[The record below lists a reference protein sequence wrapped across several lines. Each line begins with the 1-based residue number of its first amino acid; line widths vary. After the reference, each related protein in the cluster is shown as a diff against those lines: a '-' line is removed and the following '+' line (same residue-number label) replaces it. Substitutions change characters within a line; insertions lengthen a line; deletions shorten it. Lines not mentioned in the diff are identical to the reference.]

1 MVHPFTERNLPILQS
16 AGMLVLAALTTFGVG
31 AYVIWSFIDHFEQG
45 LAQTEARAV
54 AVQEALLDN
63 QLTAVANRLD
73 HERSRTES
81 LLREQV
87 RDHTDFAFTIAQR
100 LYDLNKGKMPEDE
113 IKTLIIETLRPLR
126 FFNGRGYYFID
137 TLDGDCVLLPTVPD
151 LEGTSLWDNQDP
163 TGHYIMRG
171 LVDAVR
177 SPVSEGYSTYKWYPP
192 QMSEMREK
200 IAHVREFKP
209 FNWLIGNGEYTYQ
222 IEADLRDAAL
232 EEISNIRFGAS
243 GYVAILTTDGM
254 MLSSPNNTEVIG
266 VPLSDLPEDI
276 RAVQTAVVAKAKS
289 GGGTIRYRWPRPGES
304 EKIRKLSRVMLY
316 EPWNWILVTGIYMDD
331 MDEFLATQRAD
342 LGTYVNSQIK
352 GLSWVMF
359 GVFSISLALSVVFGR
374 WVGRILHAYRSDLEA
389 RNRDLA
395 ESRNRLKL
403 SAQVFDSSGEA
414 MIITDAD
421 NRILAINPAFTRI
434 TGYQAD
440 EARGR
445 DPKFLES
452 GRHDPSFFRAL
463 WKDVIE
469 SDGWSGEIWNRRRD
483 GEVFPSWLA
492 INPVRDEIGTITHYI
507 GTLTDITQRKAAEE
521 KIRELAFYDPLTQ
534 LPNRRLLRDRLEQ
547 AIAASNRTGFH
558 GAVLFIDLDNFKTLN
573 DTRGHDVGDL
583 LLVEVAQRLRHCLRD
598 QDTVA
603 RLGGDEFVVVLVHL
617 SRNEADAATQ
627 VERVGEKIMLSLNK
641 PYNLAGNRHDITPS
655 IGACLFHWAQE
666 STDTLLRHADTAMY
680 QAKQRGRNRLCFF
693 DPAIQQALME
703 RARLESELRGA
714 LGRDEFI
721 CLYQPQ
727 VDGEGR
733 ISGAEVLLR
742 WRHPTLGIVSPLA
755 FIPLAEETGLI
766 VPIGAWI
773 LNHAC
778 AKLKAWSKLPETA
791 HLTLAVNVSAVQ
803 FRESDFITRVERAIT
818 SHGIDPHFLKL
829 ELTESLVLEDV
840 EGTIGTMKHL
850 KSLGVG
856 FSMDDFGTGQSSLT
870 YLKRLPLDQLK
881 IDQSF
886 VRDIIAD
893 PNDAV
898 IVRTIIAMSHSM
910 GLDVLAEGVETADQ
924 RDFLMSNGCRKF
936 QGYFFGH
943 PMDIDAFEAK
953 TGLPLLL
960 EDTESRSLER

>member
-16 AGMLVLAALTTFGVG
+16 AGMLLLAALTTLGVG
-31 AYVIWSFIDHFEQG
+31 AYVIWSFMDHFEQG
-45 LAQTEARAV
+45 LAQTEARTI

-63 QLTAVANRLD
+63 QLSSVANRLD
-73 HERSRTES
+73 HERNRAES

-87 RDHTDFAFTIAQR
+87 RDHTNTAITIAQR
-100 LYDLNKGKMPEDE
+100 LYDLNKGRMPEDE
-113 IKTLIIETLRPLR
+113 VKTLIRETLRPLR

-137 TLDGDCVLLPTVPD
+137 TMDGGCVLLPTAPQ
-151 LEGTSLWDNQDP
+151 LEGTSLWDNRDAE
-163 TGHYIMRG
+163 GHFIMRG

-177 SPVSEGYSTYKWYPP
+177 EPQSGGYSTYKWYPP
-192 QMSEMREK
+192 DINEMRDK

-209 FNWLIGNGEYTYQ
+209 FGWIIGNGEYTYQ
-222 IEADLRDAAL
+222 IDADLRKAAL
-232 EEISNIRFGAS
+232 EEIANIRFGAN
-243 GYVAILTTDGM
+243 GYVAVLTTDGT
-254 MLSSPNNTEVIG
+254 LLASANNKSDIG
-266 VPLSDLPEDI
+266 VPLADLPKDVRE
-276 RAVQTAVVAKAKS
+276 VQEAIVAKAKA
-289 GGGTIRYRWPRPGES
+289 GGGTYRYDWKRLGETK
-304 EKIRKLSRVMLY
+304 KIRKLARVLPY
-316 EPWNWILVTGIYMDD
+316 APWGWVLVTGIYMDD
-331 MDEFLATQRAD
+331 MDELLAAQRAD
-342 LGTYVNSQIK
+342 LGVYVNSQIK

-359 GVFSISLALSVVFGR
+359 AVFAVSLALSVGFGQ
-374 WVGRILHAYRSDLEA
+374 WVRRILHAYRSDLEA

-421 NRILAINPAFTRI
+421 NHILAINPAFTRI
-434 TGYQAD
+434 TGYHAD

-452 GRHDPSFFRAL
+452 GRHDAAFFKAL

-469 SDGWSGEIWNRRRD
+469 RDGWSGEIWNRRRD

-492 INPVRDEIGTITHYI
+492 INPVRDETATITHFI

-521 KIRELAFYDPLTQ
+521 KIRELAYYDPLTQ

-547 AIAASNRTGFH
+547 AIAAANRTGFH

-583 LLVEVAQRLRHCLRD
+583 LLVEVANRLRDCLRN

-617 SRNEADAATQ
+617 SRDEADAATQ
-627 VERVGEKIMLSLNK
+627 VERVGEKVTLSLTK
-641 PYNLAGNRHDITPS
+641 PYDLAGYRHDSTPS
-655 IGACLFHWAQE
+655 IGACLFHWAQD
-666 STDTLLRHADTAMY
+666 SVDTLLRHADTAMY

-693 DPAIQQALME
+693 DPAIQEALME

-714 LGRDEFI
+714 LGRNEFV

-727 VDGEGR
+727 VDGKGT
-733 ISGAEVLLR
+733 IHGAEVLLR
-742 WRHPTLGIVSPLA
+742 WRHPTMGMVSPQA

-766 VPIGAWI
+766 VPIGAWV
-773 LNHAC
+773 LNQAC
-778 AKLKAWSKLPETA
+778 IKLKEWSLQDETA

-803 FRESDFITRVERAIT
+803 FREADFISRVERAIAT
-818 SHGIDPHFLKL
+818 HGIDPHSLKL

-840 EGTIGTMKHL
+840 EGCIETMKHL
-850 KSLGVG
+850 KSLGIG

-886 VRDIIAD
+886 VRDVIDD

-898 IVRTIIAMSHSM
+898 IVRTIIAMSNSM
-910 GLDVLAEGVETADQ
+910 GLDVLAEGVEAADQ
-924 RDFLMSNGCRKF
+924 RDFLLLNGCHRF
-936 QGYFFGH
+936 QGYYFGR
-943 PMDIDAFEAK
+943 PMDVDTFEAK
-953 TGLPLLL
+953 VGLPFLLVDS
-960 EDTESRSLER
+960 EISDS